1 MKYCKCLAGISCA
14 RSIPCSLMLAH
25 GSVYG
30 NTQVKMVLWI
40 FSLYDPQNWANTTY
54 FQEIYAYQQIC
65 PTIWPHCSSTLR
77 FFSEESISSATISF
91 QSVDKHFYGS
101 WLTVVEGHSSALAT
115 RSLFH
120 RRKVSLSSSSAWR
133 QWSMKRLMA
142 SLENKVCLN
151 HLSGITFSSFVENE
165 RLSWP
170 VLSLLWKKKNAFHS
184 SYSTM
189 ILSYQH

>member
-1 MKYCKCLAGISCA
+1 MVQCMVTPKLKI
-14 RSIPCSLMLAH
+14 
-25 GSVYG
+25 
-30 NTQVKMVLWI
+30 KMVLWI

-77 FFSEESISSATISF
+77 FFSEESIWSATISF

-120 RRKVSLSSSSAWR
+120 RRKVSLSSSSVWR

-142 SLENKVCLN
+142 FLENKVCLN
-151 HLSGITFSSFVENE
+151 HLSGITFSSFVENK

-170 VLSLLWKKKNAFHS
+170 VLSLLWKKKMPFIQATAQWSCPTSTRHS
-184 SYSTM
+184 PS
-189 ILSYQH
+189 LSPCFLALGLQHE